1 VSKERLQPLVLMRR
15 QRRSSSK
22 ERWVA
27 TFLTVA
33 VFSALLWILYLLFN
47 SPFGDL
53 DRETLAKLPRNLLE
67 LLRKAPID
75 KQLEF
80 LAIIVFGGVHF
91 WHVRR
96 ASKYERL
103 HLDHSGISYKSPLPD
118 AFRSL
123 QPDWSVQWSQVREV
137 RIVVPKVMFHPNL
150 AALEI
155 DAGPVKKKLQA
166 LQWSAVDSEGKAT
179 EARSVPWRESFFSGM
194 GGSREMAKTLRAVE
208 ESDIVRYARQAGVKV
223 TTGEGSV
230 SGFALE
236 SHRHALVATV
246 LALLLLGYAIV
257 DIAISEES
265 YAVNPPWVLFALGGA
280 IAVLVGM
287 LWLASAGVPRAE
299 TLGLSLLLGGMVGLA
314 LYPGLLR
321 LNEATDSEGLRDC
334 EYRLTAYVVF
344 SPVDSRLPVLE
355 FDKDGQY
362 WRQFA
367 LGTTHKFELRKGGLG
382 FYQVNMAPV
391 YAKLREYYTSGK

>member
-1 VSKERLQPLVLMRR
+1 MSVARLQPLVLMRR
-15 QRRSSSK
+15 QRRSSGK
-22 ERWVA
+22 GRWVA
-27 TFLTVA
+27 TFLTIA
-33 VFSALLWILYLLFN
+33 VFSALLWIIYLLFN
-47 SPFGDL
+47 SPFGEL
-53 DRETLAKLPRNLLE
+53 DRETLAKLPRELLE

-80 LAIIVFGGVHF
+80 LAIMVFGGVHF
-91 WHVRR
+91 WYARR

-103 HLDHSGISYKSPLPD
+103 HLDYSGISYKSPLPD

-123 QPDWSVQWSQVREV
+123 QPDWSVQWSHVREV
-137 RIVVPKVMFHPNL
+137 RIVVPKIMFHPNL
-150 AALEI
+150 AVLEI

-166 LQWSAVDSEGKAT
+166 LQWSAVDSEGKTT
-179 EARSVPWRESFFSGM
+179 EAKSVPWRESFFSGM
-194 GGSREMAKTLRAVE
+194 GGSREREKTLRAVE
-208 ESDIVRYARQAGVKV
+208 ESDIVRYAGQAGVKV
-223 TTGEGSV
+223 TTGERSV

-246 LALLLLGYAIV
+246 LALFLLGYAIV
-257 DIAISEES
+257 DIAISQES
-265 YAVNPPWVLFALGGA
+265 YAVDPPWVLFALGGA
-280 IAVLVGM
+280 LAVLVGM

-321 LNEATDSEGLRDC
+321 LNEATDSEGLRDF

-355 FDKDGQY
+355 FDKDG
-362 WRQFA
+362 
-367 LGTTHKFELRKGGLG
+367 
-382 FYQVNMAPV
+382 
-391 YAKLREYYTSGK
+391 EY

>member
-1 VSKERLQPLVLMRR
+1 
-15 QRRSSSK
+15 
-22 ERWVA
+22 VA
-27 TFLTVA
+27 TFLAVA
-33 VFSALLWILYLLFN
+33 MFSALLWIMYLFFN

-53 DRETLAKLPRNLLE
+53 DRETLAKLPRELLE

-75 KQLEF
+75 TQLEF
-80 LAIIVFGGVHF
+80 FAIIVFGGVHF
-91 WHVRR
+91 WYARR

-103 HLDHSGISYKSPLPD
+103 HLDYSGISYKSPLPD

-123 QPDWSVQWSQVREV
+123 QPDWSVQWSHVREV

-150 AALEI
+150 AVLEI
-155 DAGPVKKKLQA
+155 DAGPIKKKLQA
-166 LQWSAVDSEGKAT
+166 LQWSAVDSEGKT
-179 EARSVPWRESFFSGM
+179 EARSVPWRESFLSGM
-194 GGSREMAKTLRAVE
+194 GGSREREKTLRAVE
-208 ESDIVRYARQAGVKV
+208 ESAIVRYAGQAGVKV
-223 TTGEGSV
+223 ATGVGSV

-246 LALLLLGYAIV
+246 LALFLLSYAIF
-257 DIAISEES
+257 DFALYEES
-265 YAVNPPWVLFALGGA
+265 YAVEPPWVLFALGGA
-280 IAVLVGM
+280 TAVLVGM

-321 LNEATDSEGLRDC
+321 LNEATDSEGLRDY

-344 SPVDSRLPVLE
+344 SPVDSRLPGLE
-355 FDKDGQY
+355 FPSYKDY

-367 LGTTHKFELRKGGLG
+367 LGTTHQFELRKGGLG
-382 FYQVNMAPV
+382 FYQVNLAPV
-391 YAKLREYYTSGK
+391 RAKMREYLTSGKLPS

>member
-1 VSKERLQPLVLMRR
+1 
-15 QRRSSSK
+15 
-22 ERWVA
+22 
-27 TFLTVA
+27 
-33 VFSALLWILYLLFN
+33 
-47 SPFGDL
+47 L
-53 DRETLAKLPRNLLE
+53 DRGTLAKLPRNLLE

-80 LAIIVFGGVHF
+80 LAFIVLGGVHF

-179 EARSVPWRESFFSGM
+179 EAGSVPWRESFFSGM

-257 DIAISEES
+257 DIAISQES
-265 YAVNPPWVLFALGGA
+265 YAVDPPFVLFALGGA

-344 SPVDSRLPVLE
+344 SPVNSQLPVLE

>member
-1 VSKERLQPLVLMRR
+1 M
-15 QRRSSSK
+15 
-22 ERWVA
+22 A

-80 LAIIVFGGVHF
+80 LAIIVVGGVHF

-103 HLDHSGISYKSPLPD
+103 HLDHSGIRYKSPLPD
-118 AFRSL
+118 AFGSL
-123 QPDWSVQWSQVREV
+123 QPDWSVQWSHVREV

-179 EARSVPWRESFFSGM
+179 EAGSVPWRESFFSGM
-194 GGSREMAKTLRAVE
+194 GGSREMEKTLRAVE
-208 ESDIVRYARQAGVKV
+208 GSDIVRYARQAGVKV

-236 SHRHALVATV
+236 NHRHALVATV
-246 LALLLLGYAIV
+246 LALFLLGYAIV
-257 DIAISEES
+257 DIAISQES
-265 YAVNPPWVLFALGGA
+265 YAVDPPFVLFALGGA